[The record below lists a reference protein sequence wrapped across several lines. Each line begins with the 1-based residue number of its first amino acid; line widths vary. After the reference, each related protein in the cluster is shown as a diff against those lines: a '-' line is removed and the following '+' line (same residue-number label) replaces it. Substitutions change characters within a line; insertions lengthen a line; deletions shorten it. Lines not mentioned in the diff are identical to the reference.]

1 MKRNHL
7 VYTLLLMAL
16 FIMSCSEDEEI
27 VAPPQNQNPGD
38 FSIEVTQITVS
49 SALLKWNPA
58 IDPDNDKVTYT
69 VFLQN
74 IEVVS
79 DIETTEFLLQDLEP
93 QTSYTGVIMASDG
106 KTGITES
113 TFLFSTIENTSGE
126 IGVVWQK
133 SLGGDVNDAAYVIRE
148 TDDGGYIIGGVSE
161 SDNGD
166 VSENKGGKDCWV
178 VKLDNA
184 GNIVWEKNF
193 GGTQNETIHDIQLT
207 NDGGYI
213 VGAFSTSNDGD
224 VSENN
229 GMRDFW
235 IVKLNGSGDI
245 MWETNVGGASDD
257 ILESIIQAADGGYIA
272 SGFSSSDE
280 VGVDGQSDAWIV
292 KLDALG
298 NLLWETNIGGPQRDI
313 AASIANTLDQGFVVA
328 GYTETSENKREVWM
342 AKFDGE
348 GMLDWQNTYGGSDD
362 DEAVSVQQTS
372 EGGYIIAGY
381 SESIDGD
388 VTENK
393 GSADGWIIKTNSVGG
408 LMWQKTYGGMAPDG
422 ISDIQQTNDGGY
434 IATGS
439 SSSSDGDTEENN
451 GATDFWVLRLNAS
464 GTIVWQKNLG
474 DEGNDY
480 AFSIRETQDQGYVV
494 AGSWYT
500 NIMGNGEGT
509 TGDFNYWVVKLQ

>member
-1 MKRNHL
+1 MVIL
-7 VYTLLLMAL
+7 
-16 FIMSCSEDEEI
+16 IISCSEDEI
-27 VAPPQNQNPGD
+27 VAPSQNQNPGA
-38 FSIEVTQITVS
+38 FSIEVAQITVN

-69 VFLQN
+69 VFLLDN
-74 IEVVS
+74 EVVS
-79 DIETTEFLLQDLEP
+79 DIENTEFLLENLEP
-93 QTSYTGVIMASDG
+93 KTNYTGMIMASDG

-113 TFLFSTIENTSGE
+113 TFLFSTIENTNGE

-133 SLGGDVNDAAYVIRE
+133 SLGGDVNDEAYVIRE

-178 VKLDNA
+178 VRLDNV

-193 GGTQNETIHDIQLT
+193 GGSQNETIHDIQLT
-207 NDGGYI
+207 DDGGYI
-213 VGAFSTSNDGD
+213 VGAFSTSSDGD
-224 VSENN
+224 VSGNN

-235 IVKLNGSGDI
+235 IVKLNASGDLV
-245 MWETNVGGASDD
+245 WETNIGGESDD

-280 VGVDGQSDAWIV
+280 VGINGQSDAWIV
-292 KLDALG
+292 KLDDLG
-298 NLLWETNIGGPQRDI
+298 NLLWETNIGGSQRDI
-313 AASIANTLDQGFVVA
+313 AMSIDNTIDQGFVVA
-328 GYTETSENKREVWM
+328 GYTETSDDKRDVWM
-342 AKFDGE
+342 AKFNEAGGLE
-348 GMLDWQNTYGGSDD
+348 WQNTYGGSDD
-362 DEAVSVQQTS
+362 EEAGSVQQTLD
-372 EGGYIIAGY
+372 GGYIISGY
-381 SESIDGD
+381 SRSSDSD

-393 GSADGWIIKTNSVGG
+393 GSADGWVIKTNSAGG
-408 LMWQKTYGGMAPDG
+408 LMWEKTYGGMGSEG

-439 SSSSDGDTEENN
+439 SSSSDGDIEENN
-451 GATDFWVLRLNAS
+451 GARDFWILRLNNS

-474 DEGNDY
+474 SEGDDY
-480 AFSIRETQDQGYVV
+480 AFSIQQTADQGYAV

-509 TGDFNYWVVKLQ
+509 TGDFNYWVIKLQ